1 METSN
6 FSGDV
11 SALSGLAVALGC
23 GLLMGIE
30 RERRKDGQSKKVVMA
45 GMRSFALASLTGAC
59 TAFLGSQVLMAVG
72 AAFVALISIVAYAY
86 DRSDSPGV
94 TTEIA
99 LFMAYLIGVMAVQA
113 PMLASGLTVVVT
125 GLLAA
130 RNALHQFARDWLRPG
145 EVQGGLILGALALLV
160 MPLLPDRPLWG
171 PVLNPQLVM
180 KLLIVLLLIQSLAHV
195 GRRLLQARQAVA
207 LSALASGF
215 VSSTATIGSL
225 GMELRATQGGP
236 SYKLQAGAALLSCVG
251 TTTQIVIIGG
261 TIQPAWILS
270 LWLPALIGSG
280 VAALWGGWMVWR
292 YATPPASGDAAS
304 ANSPPPDTDLFR
316 LRDAALIVLLLT
328 AIQAGVHGLRL
339 WLGDTGVMVGTL
351 VAALADIHAVTA
363 ALLTVGVPGSP
374 EAAQIVWAL
383 SAAMVV
389 HAFSK
394 STVAWASGGWRYAL
408 ALAPGLF
415 AHTLGFVGALLAL
428 ML

>member
-1 METSN
+1 MDASR
-6 FSGDV
+6 FSGDM

-30 RERRKDGQSKKVVMA
+30 RERRNSATSQKVMA
-45 GMRSFALASLTGAC
+45 GMRSFALSALTGAC
-59 TAFLGSQVLMAVG
+59 TAFLDSQALMAVG
-72 AAFVALISIVAYAY
+72 ASFIAFISIVAYAY

-99 LFMAYLIGVMAVQA
+99 LFMAYLIGVLAVYS
-113 PMLASGLTVVVT
+113 PLLAAGLTVMVT
-125 GLLAA
+125 GLLAS
-130 RNALHQFARDWLRPG
+130 RDPLHQFARHWLRPG
-145 EVQGGLILGALALLV
+145 EAQGGLILGALSLLV

-225 GMELRATQGGP
+225 GMELRTTKG
-236 SYKLQAGAALLSCVG
+236 SHKLQAGAALLSCTG
-251 TTTQIVIIGG
+251 TTTQILIIGG
-261 TIQPAWILS
+261 TIEPAWIGP
-270 LWLPALIGSG
+270 LWLPALAGSL

-292 YATPPASGDAAS
+292 YAAPPGSDAAGS
-304 ANSPPPDTDLFR
+304 KTPDTNLFR

-339 WLGDTGVMVGTL
+339 WLGDAGVMAGTL
-351 VAALADIHAVTA
+351 IAALADIHAVTA
-363 ALLTVGVPGSP
+363 ALLTIGMPHTP
-374 EAAQIVWAL
+374 EAANIVWSL
-383 SAAMVV
+383 GAAMGV

-394 STVAWASGGWRYAL
+394 SAVAWASGGRAYAL

-415 AHTLGFVGALLAL
+415 THTIAFVGVLIFTAL
-428 ML
+428 

>member
-1 METSN
+1 MEASS

-30 RERRKDGQSKKVVMA
+30 RERRKDGKSQRVMA

-59 TAFLGSQVLMAVG
+59 TAFLGSQTLMAVG
-72 AAFVALISIVAYAY
+72 GAFVALISIVAYAY
-86 DRSDSPGV
+86 DRSDTPGV

-113 PMLASGLTVVVT
+113 PMLASGLTVMVT

-225 GMELRATQGGP
+225 GMELRTTQG

-251 TTTQIVIIGG
+251 TTTQILIIGA

-270 LWLPALIGSG
+270 LWLPALVGSG
-280 VAALWGGWMVWR
+280 IAALWGGWMVWR
-292 YATPPASGDAAS
+292 YAAPASNEATNS
-304 ANSPPPDTDLFR
+304 APDTDLFR

-339 WLGDTGVMVGTL
+339 WLGDAGVMVGTL
-351 VAALADIHAVTA
+351 IAALADIHAVTA
-363 ALLTVGVPGSP
+363 ALLTVGVPGSQ
-374 EAAQIVWAL
+374 EATQIVWAL

-415 AHTLGFVGALLAL
+415 AHTLGFVGSLVALAL
-428 ML
+428 

>member
-1 METSN
+1 MEASS

-30 RERRKDGQSKKVVMA
+30 RERRKDGQSKKVMA

-113 PMLASGLTVVVT
+113 PMLASGLTVMVT

-225 GMELRATQGGP
+225 GMELRTTQS

-251 TTTQIVIIGG
+251 TTTQILIIGG

-339 WLGDTGVMVGTL
+339 WLGDAGVMVGTL

-374 EAAQIVWAL
+374 EATQIVWAL

-428 ML
+428 VL

>member
-1 METSN
+1 
-6 FSGDV
+6 
-11 SALSGLAVALGC
+11 
-23 GLLMGIE
+23 
-30 RERRKDGQSKKVVMA
+30 MA

>member
-1 METSN
+1 MEASN
-6 FSGDV
+6 FSGDM
-11 SALSGLAVALGC
+11 SALTGLAVALGC

-30 RERRKDGQSKKVVMA
+30 RERRKGAKAQTVMA
-45 GMRSFALASLTGAC
+45 GMRSFALSSLTGAC
-59 TAFLGSQVLMAVG
+59 TAFLGSQTLMAVG
-72 AAFVALISIVAYAY
+72 AAFVALISVVAYAY
-86 DRSDSPGV
+86 DRSDSPGI

-99 LFMAYLIGVMAVQA
+99 LFMAYLIGVLAVQA
-113 PMLASGLTVVVT
+113 PMLASGLTVMVT

-130 RNALHQFARDWLRPG
+130 RDSLHQFARDWLRPG
-145 EVQGGLILGALALLV
+145 EAQGGLILGALALLV
-160 MPLLPDRPLWG
+160 MPLVPDRALWG

-225 GMELRATQGGP
+225 GMELRTTQG

-251 TTTQIVIIGG
+251 TTTQILIIGG
-261 TIQPAWILS
+261 TIQPAWIVP
-270 LWLPALIGSG
+270 LWLPALAGSL

-292 YATPPASGDAAS
+292 HAAPPGSEVAGSKT
-304 ANSPPPDTDLFR
+304 PDTKLFR

-339 WLGDTGVMVGTL
+339 WLGDAGVMAGTL

-363 ALLTVGVPGSP
+363 ALLTIGMPGTQ
-374 EAAQIVWAL
+374 EATNIVWAL
-383 SAAMVV
+383 GAAMLV

-394 STVAWASGGWRYAL
+394 SAVAWASGGWRYAL

-415 AHTLGFVGALLAL
+415 AHTFAFVGIL
-428 ML
+428 MLVTLRG

>member
-1 METSN
+1 MEASS

-30 RERRKDGQSKKVVMA
+30 RERRKDGQSKQVMA

-59 TAFLGSQVLMAVG
+59 TAFLGSQTLMAVG
-72 AAFVALISIVAYAY
+72 GAFVALISIVAYAY

-113 PMLASGLTVVVT
+113 PMLASGLTVIVT
-125 GLLAA
+125 SLLSA
-130 RNALHQFARDWLRPG
+130 RDRLHQFARNWLRPG

-225 GMELRATQGGP
+225 GMELRSTQG

-251 TTTQIVIIGG
+251 TTTQILIIGA

-270 LWLPALIGSG
+270 LWLPALVGSG
-280 VAALWGGWMVWR
+280 IAALWGGWMVWR
-292 YATPPASGDAAS
+292 YAAPASNEATTS
-304 ANSPPPDTDLFR
+304 TPDTDLFR

-339 WLGDTGVMVGTL
+339 WLGDAGVMVGTL
-351 VAALADIHAVTA
+351 IAALADIHAVTA
-363 ALLTVGVPGSP
+363 ALLTVGVPGSQ
-374 EAAQIVWAL
+374 EATQIVWAL

-415 AHTLGFVGALLAL
+415 AHTLGFVGSLVALAL
-428 ML
+428 